1 MRAKVLRSFVS
12 NQPRMRASTGETIEV
27 PDGVDWVKA
36 GFVEPL
42 PDEEMPEIDLEALKV
57 EGMDKKYQN
66 RLKKL
71 VEDTTR
77 KTPETAVTRA
87 KGSQPKPK
95 PPARKAATKT
105 SRSGK
110 K

>member
-1 MRAKVLRSFVS
+1 MRGKVIRSFAS
-12 NQPRMRASTGETIEV
+12 AQPDFIGSEGDVIDI
-27 PDGVDWVKA
+27 PDGCDWVRA
-36 GFVEPL
+36 GFVEIL
-42 PDEEMPEIDLEALKV
+42 PEEPRPAIDLESLKV
-57 EGMDKKYQN
+57 EGIEKKYQN

-77 KTPETAVTRA
+77 KTPETAVTRE